1 MIEYADREFYEK
13 MFHGKVIPENAFPG
27 MILKASI
34 FIKFITFSRADNM
47 VQIPE
52 EVKLATCAV
61 AETMY
66 LDEQS
71 KDVNGRELASENNDG
86 YSVSFVT
93 SQSDSVGTV
102 EYRCKK
108 AAYPYL
114 AHTGLMY
121 RGCGSYDDKCQSDHL

>member
-61 AETMY
+61 ESLQVRIMMVIA
-66 LDEQS
+66 
-71 KDVNGRELASENNDG
+71 LASLP
-86 YSVSFVT
+86 VRVT
-93 SQSDSVGTV
+93 AL
-102 EYRCKK
+102 ER
-108 AAYPYL
+108 
-114 AHTGLMY
+114 
-121 RGCGSYDDKCQSDHL
+121 